1 MSYLLRRLLAACV
14 TIFAVA
20 TIIFLI
26 LHLVPG
32 DPAVILLSNGGM
44 APSQAAVEALRE
56 NLGLNQPL
64 LTQYAQYL
72 QRLATLD
79 LGSSFQDGTQILPE
93 ILKRLPRTI
102 ELVFVAGFIA
112 LIVGVPAGLI
122 AALRRGGLID
132 SAFSALASLGLSVPV
147 FVTGTLLILLFS
159 QKLRIV
165 PAGGFVTFS
174 QSPTQHLIYLAMP
187 ALSIAISLI
196 PVVFR
201 MMRTSVLEVMEREWV
216 RTARAKG
223 LKEERVLRRHIVR
236 NSITP
241 VISVLALQVGSLLGG
256 TVLVEYVFN
265 WPGLSGMLV
274 QAVEQRDY
282 PAVQAIVLVICVLF
296 VIINFCVEMLYG
308 LLDPRVRSR

>member
-1 MSYLLRRLLAACV
+1 MSYLLRCLLAACV
-14 TIFAVA
+14 TIFAVT

-44 APSQAAVEALRE
+44 APSQAAVDALRE
-56 NLGLNQPL
+56 SLGLNQPL
-64 LTQYAQYL
+64 LQQYVQYL
-72 QRLATLD
+72 YRLLTLN
-79 LGSSFQDGTQILPE
+79 LGNSFQDGVEILPE
-93 ILKRLPRTI
+93 ITKRLPRTM
-102 ELVFVAGFIA
+102 ELVFVAALIA
-112 LIVGVPAGLI
+112 LIIGVPAGLI

-132 SAFSALASLGLSVPV
+132 SAFSAFASLGLSVPV
-147 FVTGTLLILLFS
+147 FVTGTLLILFFS
-159 QKLRIV
+159 QQLRIV
-165 PAGGFVTFS
+165 PAGGFVTFA
-174 QSPTQHLIYLAMP
+174 QSPVQHLIYLAMP

-223 LKEERVLRRHIVR
+223 LQEGRVLRRHIVR

-296 VIINFCVEMLYG
+296 ILINFCVEMLYG

>member
-1 MSYLLRRLLAACV
+1 MDYLLRRLFAAFL

-20 TIIFLI
+20 TLIFLA

-32 DPAVILLSNGGM
+32 DPAEILLSSGGM
-44 APSQAAVEALRE
+44 APSPDAVAALRE

-64 LTQYAQYL
+64 LVQYGQYL
-72 QRLATLD
+72 FRLISLD
-79 LGSSFQDGTQILPE
+79 LGSSFQDGVAILPE

-102 ELVFVAGFIA
+102 ELVAAAGAIA
-112 LIVGVPAGLI
+112 LVVGGPAGLV
-122 AALRRGGLID
+122 AALRRGGTID
-132 SAFSALASLGLSVPV
+132 TTFSALASLGLSVPV
-147 FVTGTLLILLFS
+147 FVTGTLMILLLS
-159 QKLRIV
+159 QTLRLV
-165 PAGGFVTFS
+165 PAGGFAEFS
-174 QSPTQHLIYLAMP
+174 ASPTQHLLYLFMP
-187 ALSIAISLI
+187 ALSIAFSLI

-201 MMRTSVLEVMEREWV
+201 MMRTSVLEMMEREWV

-223 LKEERVLRRHIVR
+223 LEERRVLRRHVVR

-241 VISVLALQVGSLLGG
+241 VISVLALQLGSLLGG

-274 QAVEQRDY
+274 QSVEQRDY

-296 VIINFCVEMLYG
+296 VMINFCVEMLYG
-308 LLDPRVRSR
+308 LLDPRVRRR

>member
-1 MSYLLRRLLAACV
+1 MNFLLRRLLAACV

-20 TIIFLI
+20 TIIFL
-26 LHLVPG
+26 LLYMVPG

-44 APSQAAVEALRE
+44 APSTDAVEALRE
-56 NLGLNQPL
+56 SLGLNQPL
-64 LTQYAQYL
+64 LVQYVQYL
-72 QRLATLD
+72 QRIAALD
-79 LGSSFQDGTQILPE
+79 LGTSFQDGVAILPE
-93 ILKRLPRTI
+93 IMKRIPRTI
-102 ELVFVAGFIA
+102 ELVFVAALIA
-112 LIVGVPAGLI
+112 LVLGVPAGLL

-132 SAFSALASLGLSVPV
+132 SAFSALASFGLSVPV
-147 FVTGTLLILLFS
+147 FVTGTLLILFFS
-159 QKLRIV
+159 QQLRLV
-165 PAGGFVTFS
+165 PAGGYTTFS
-174 QSPTQHLIYLAMP
+174 QSPGQHLIYLAMP
-187 ALSIAISLI
+187 AVSIALSLI

-223 LKEERVLRRHIVR
+223 LKEERVLRRHVLR

-296 VIINFCVEMLYG
+296 VMINFCVEILYG
-308 LLDPRVRSR
+308 LLDPRVRRS